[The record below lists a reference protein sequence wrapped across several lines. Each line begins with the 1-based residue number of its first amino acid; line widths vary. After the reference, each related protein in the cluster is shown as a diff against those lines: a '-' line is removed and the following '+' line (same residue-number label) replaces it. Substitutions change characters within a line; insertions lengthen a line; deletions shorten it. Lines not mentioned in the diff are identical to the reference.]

1 MLLLFQIEG
10 GIWRDVLSDVFCVLR
25 MRILLIHA
33 DSFSF
38 SVTGETSVA
47 LPGELDKAGSEGEV
61 GEALVVFMAA
71 EKGDETNM
79 GSVAD
84 QVTQEALG
92 LAKQVGVDN
101 LVVYP
106 YAHLSSS
113 LSSPRIAVKLLD
125 EISTRLED
133 HSQLK
138 IMRAPFG
145 YYKAFEISCKGHPL
159 SELAKTITPSGLA
172 EKGAEAES
180 QALKAEKTLKSEWV
194 IMTPEGSRVPAE
206 DFRFDSRPNMKRLF
220 RYERSGTR
228 TSDKPPPHIELM
240 RRMELV
246 DYEPGSDQGNFRW
259 YPKGQLIKR
268 LAEAYVSGLVAEHGG
283 MQVETPI
290 MYDYQHPKLNL
301 YLQRFPA
308 RQYVLLSDEKEYFL
322 RFAACF
328 GQYLIQHD
336 MQISHHHLPCKL
348 YELTHFSFRR
358 EQSGEL
364 AGLKRLR
371 TFTMPD
377 LHTLARDVEQAK
389 EEFVRQVDL
398 AIQCMEGFGL
408 DFEVAIRFVKDFA
421 EQNETFL
428 DDLVSRCGRPALIE
442 LWDERF
448 FYFVAKLEFN
458 FIDALDKGACLS
470 TVQIDVENP
479 QRFDITYVDEKGEK
493 QHPLLLHASISG
505 SIDRVLYAILE
516 TQAMKMKKGKK
527 AEFPFWLAPV
537 QLRIIPVSEKFNQTC
552 EEILASIPYR
562 VDYDDRDMS
571 MGKKIRE
578 AEREW
583 IPYILVLGAKEVAE
597 GCLNV
602 RTRDGIQRKMIL
614 SELMAEI
621 ERQMVGK
628 PFLGLSLPRHV
639 ARRPI
644 FVG

>member
-1 MLLLFQIEG
+1 
-10 GIWRDVLSDVFCVLR
+10 

-33 DSFSF
+33 DRFSF
-38 SVTGETSVA
+38 RVTGETSVA
-47 LPGELDKAGSEGEV
+47 LASELDKANSEGEV

-71 EKGDETNM
+71 EKGDKADI
-79 GSVAD
+79 GSVAE
-84 QVTQEALG
+84 QVTEQAVT
-92 LAKQVGVDN
+92 LASQVGAEN
-101 LVVYP
+101 LVIYP

-125 EISTRLED
+125 EICTRLQN
-133 HSQLK
+133 HNHLK

-145 YYKAFEISCKGHPL
+145 YYKSFEISCKGHPL
-159 SELAKTITPSGLA
+159 SELAKTITPSGHA
-172 EKGAEAES
+172 ERADDVEESEAI
-180 QALKAEKTLKSEWV
+180 KAEKTLESQWM
-194 IMTPEGSRVPAE
+194 IMTPEGTQMQAE
-206 DFRFDSRPNMKRLF
+206 DFPFSGRPGLERLF
-220 RYERSGTR
+220 RYEKSGSR
-228 TSDKPPPHIELM
+228 ISDQPPPHIELM

-259 YPKGQLIKR
+259 YPKGQLMKR
-268 LAEAYVSGLVAEHGG
+268 LAEAYVSSLVTTHGG

-336 MQISHHHLPCKL
+336 MQVSHHHLPCML
-348 YELTHFSFRR
+348 YELTHYSFRR

-377 LHTLARDVEQAK
+377 LHTLAKDMEQAK
-389 EEFVRQVDL
+389 EEFGRQVDL
-398 AIQCMEGFGL
+398 AVQCMEGFGL
-408 DFEVAIRFVKDFA
+408 DFEVAIRFVRDFA
-421 EQNETFL
+421 EQNKPFVEE
-428 DDLVSRCGRPALIE
+428 LVSRCGRPALIE
-442 LWDERF
+442 LWEQRS

-458 FIDALDKGACLS
+458 FIDALDKGACLA
-470 TVQIDVENP
+470 TVQIDVENT
-479 QRFDITYVDEKGEK
+479 QRFDITYVDERGEK

-516 TQAMKMKKGKK
+516 AQAMKMRQGEK
-527 AEFPFWLAPV
+527 AAFPLWLAPV
-537 QLRIIPVSEKFNQTC
+537 QLRVIPVSEKFDEVCTKAL
-552 EEILASIPYR
+552 EKIPYR
-562 VDYDDRDMS
+562 VDYDDRDIS
-571 MGKKIRE
+571 MGRKIRS

-583 IPYILVLGAKEVAE
+583 IPYILVLGAKEAAE
-597 GCLNV
+597 GSLNV
-602 RTRDGIQRKMIL
+602 RTRDGAQRKMAH
-614 SELMAEI
+614 SELLAEI
-621 ERQMVGK
+621 EPQMAGK
-628 PFLGLSLPRHV
+628 PFFGLPLPLRLS
-639 ARRPI
+639 RRPI

>member
-1 MLLLFQIEG
+1 
-10 GIWRDVLSDVFCVLR
+10 

-33 DSFSF
+33 DRFSF
-38 SVTGETSVA
+38 RVTGETSVA
-47 LPGELDKAGSEGEV
+47 LPAELEKTGSGGQV
-61 GEALVVFMAA
+61 NEALVVFAAA
-71 EKGDETNM
+71 EKGDDADVE
-79 GSVAD
+79 SVAD
-84 QVTQEALG
+84 QVAQQASDLASQLG
-92 LAKQVGVDN
+92 TETI
-101 LVVYP
+101 VVYP

-113 LSSPRIAVKLLD
+113 LSSPRVAVKLLD
-125 EISTRLED
+125 AICTSLEGRD
-133 HSQLK
+133 NLK

-159 SELAKTITPSGLA
+159 SELAKTITPSG
-172 EKGAEAES
+172 EAKRTAGEEQS
-180 QALKAEKTLKSEWV
+180 QALKAEETLESEWI
-194 IMTPEGSRVPAE
+194 IMTPEGDQMPAE
-206 DFRFDSRPNMKRLF
+206 DFSFKTRPGMKRLF
-220 RYERSGTR
+220 RYEKSGTR
-228 TSDKPPPHIELM
+228 TSDQPPPHIELM

-246 DYEPGSDQGNFRW
+246 DYEPGSDPGNFRW

-268 LAEAYVSGLVAEHGG
+268 LAEAYVSNLVARHGG

-398 AIQCMEGFGL
+398 AVQCMEGFGL
-408 DFEVAIRFVKDFA
+408 EFEVAIRFVKDFA
-421 EQNETFL
+421 EQNKPFV

-442 LWDERF
+442 LWEERF

-479 QRFDITYVDEKGEK
+479 QRFDITYVNEKGEK
-493 QHPLLLHASISG
+493 EHPLLLHASLSG

-537 QLRIIPVSEKFNQTC
+537 QLRLIPVSEKFHQAC
-552 EEILASIPYR
+552 KEVLEKIPYR
-562 VDYDDRDMS
+562 VDFDDRDMS
-571 MGKKIRE
+571 MGRKIRE

-583 IPYILVLGAKEVAE
+583 IPYILVLGAKEVSE

-602 RTRDGIQRKMIL
+602 RTRDGKQRKMAVA
-614 SELMAEI
+614 ELLAEI
-621 ERQMVGK
+621 EPKMTGK
-628 PFLGLSLPRHV
+628 PFLELPLPRYTS
-639 ARRPI
+639 RRPI

>member
-1 MLLLFQIEG
+1 
-10 GIWRDVLSDVFCVLR
+10 

-33 DSFSF
+33 DRFSF
-38 SVTGETSVA
+38 RVTGETSVA
-47 LPGELDKAGSEGEV
+47 LPAELEKAGSEGQAEEV
-61 GEALVVFMAA
+61 LVVFAAA
-71 EKGDETNM
+71 EKGDDTDVP
-79 GSVAD
+79 SVAN
-84 QVTQEALG
+84 QVAEQALN
-92 LAKQVGVDN
+92 LASQVGTDTIM
-101 LVVYP
+101 VYP

-113 LSSPRIAVKLLD
+113 LSSPRVAVKLLD
-125 EISTRLED
+125 AICASLEGQSD
-133 HSQLK
+133 LK

-145 YYKAFEISCKGHPL
+145 YYKAFDIACKGHPL
-159 SELAKTITPSGLA
+159 SELAKTIVPA
-172 EKGAEAES
+172 GATKKEPEEEES
-180 QALKAEKTLKSEWV
+180 QALKAEKTLESEWI
-194 IMTPEGSRVPAE
+194 IMTPTGERVPAE
-206 DFRFDSRPNMKRLF
+206 DFSFDKRPNMKRLF
-220 RYERSGTR
+220 RYEKSGTR
-228 TSDKPPPHIELM
+228 TSDEPPPHIELM

-246 DYEPGSDQGNFRW
+246 DYEPGADPGNFRW

-268 LAEAYVSGLVAEHGG
+268 LAEAYVSNLIAGYGG

-348 YELTHFSFRR
+348 YELTHYSFRR

-377 LHTLARDVEQAK
+377 LHTLARDMEQAK
-389 EEFVRQVDL
+389 EVFVQQVDL
-398 AIQCMEGFGL
+398 AVQCMEGFGL

-421 EQNETFL
+421 EQNKPFVE
-428 DDLVSRCGRPALIE
+428 DLASRCGRPALIE

-470 TVQIDVENP
+470 TVQIDVENTE
-479 QRFDITYVDEKGEK
+479 RFGITYVNEKGGK
-493 QHPLLLHASISG
+493 DHPLLLHASISG

-516 TQAMKMKKGKK
+516 TQAMKMKKGQK
-527 AEFPFWLAPV
+527 AAFPFWLAPV
-537 QLRIIPVSEKFNQTC
+537 QLRLIPVSEKFHGAC
-552 EEILASIPYR
+552 EEVIKKIPYR
-562 VDYDDRDMS
+562 IDFDDRDMS
-571 MGKKIRE
+571 MGRKIRE

-583 IPYILVLGAKEVAE
+583 IPYIVVLGAKEAAE
-597 GCLNV
+597 GYLSV
-602 RTRDGIQRKMIL
+602 RTRDGAQRKMVL
-614 SELMAEI
+614 SELLAEI
-621 ERQMVGK
+621 EPKMANK
-628 PFLGLSLPRHV
+628 PFLELPLPRYTS
-639 ARRPI
+639 RRPI